1 MIKTIFQ
8 ELNLMKNQR
17 KSFYFM
23 WKNKLKN
30 SKNDYSKLSRE
41 EFTSKYLNGN
51 ELSFKRLEQWER
63 TEQYNNLMNVLLNEQ
78 IQADI
83 YEVYDVVREKA
94 LQGDDKA
101 IKILLLLQKEFK
113 KNNKCRSV
121 DVNEEDDGLI
131 LQ

>member
-1 MIKTIFQ
+1 
-8 ELNLMKNQR
+8 
-17 KSFYFM
+17 M